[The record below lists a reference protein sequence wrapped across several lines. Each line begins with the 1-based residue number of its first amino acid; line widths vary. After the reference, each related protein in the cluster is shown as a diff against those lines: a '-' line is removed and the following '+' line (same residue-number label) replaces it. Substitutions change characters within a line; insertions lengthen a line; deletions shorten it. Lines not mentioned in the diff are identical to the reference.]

1 MAAVV
6 PYVGEVLMLRY
17 IVNNGTPDNLRL
29 HLYSNNVVPAKSDV
43 LGTYSEVSVG
53 GYTNVSLNGAL
64 WTTATLSGT
73 TTSVYPTQTFTFT
86 TSVVVYGLYVTNN
99 ATSEILWA
107 ERFEPLPFSIPT
119 SGGQI
124 QIDPIGAFG
133 CG

>member
-29 HLYSNNVVPAKSDV
+29 HLYSNNVVPSKGDV
-43 LGTYSEVSVG
+43 LGTYSEVAVG
-53 GYTNVSLNGAL
+53 GYSNVSLNGSL
-64 WTTATLSGT
+64 WSTATISGT
-73 TTSVYPTQTFTFT
+73 TTSTYPTQTFTFT

-99 ATSEILWA
+99 SSSQLVWA
-107 ERFEPLPFSIPT
+107 ERFDPLPFSIPT
-119 SGGQI
+119 TGGQI
-124 QIDPIGAFG
+124 QIDPTSAFG